1 MKPSE
6 RDAAYLWDM
15 LDAAR
20 NVRKLMRGLTYA
32 ALMKDFRTRLAL
44 ERSMEIIGEAARR
57 VSENLRREREEIP
70 WKGIIGLRNIIAHE
84 YGELDHNRLYTVARK
99 DVPELIRS
107 LEKMLGKTGRRR
119 H

>member
-20 NVRKLMRGLTYA
+20 NVRKLMRGISFAT
-32 ALMKDFRTRLAL
+32 LMKDFRTRLAL
-44 ERSMEIIGEAARR
+44 ERAMEIISEAARR
-57 VSENLRREREEIP
+57 VSERFRGEHGEIP

-84 YGELDHNRLYTVARK
+84 YGELDHNRLYTVVREN
-99 DVPELIRS
+99 VPGLIRA
-107 LEKMLGKTGRRR
+107 LEKIVGKK
-119 H
+119 

>member
-20 NVRKLMRGLTYA
+20 NARKLTRGFTLA
-32 ALMKDFRTRLAL
+32 GIMKDFRTRLAL
-44 ERSMEIIGEAARR
+44 ERSMEIVGEAARR
-57 VSENLRREREEIP
+57 VSEKFRGECGEIP

-84 YGELDHNRLYTVARK
+84 YGELDHNRLYTVAREG
-99 DVPELIRS
+99 VPELIRT
-107 LEKMLGKTGRRR
+107 LEKILGKNRRSR
-119 H
+119 